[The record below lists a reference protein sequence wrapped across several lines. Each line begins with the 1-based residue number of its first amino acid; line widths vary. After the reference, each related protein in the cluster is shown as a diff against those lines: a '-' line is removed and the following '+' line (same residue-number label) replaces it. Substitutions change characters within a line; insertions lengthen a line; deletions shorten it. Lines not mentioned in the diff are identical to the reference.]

1 MAVLICDAFAT
12 GVPTGRFSF
21 ICSSPSSPV
30 STSKQPLPGW
40 WTHRGTPPTDPLS
53 GGGQGFWTPYP
64 RVQPPYPRPNFPL
77 LPPPPFFPLFFF
89 SGTPVPNSNFL
100 PPPIWPPPIF
110 RQKPPYPLPPP
121 VLPHHWG
128 SRDFQ
133 SDFNDSN
140 ILLMLVMLYFCY
152 QPFHKHG
159 LTLIP
164 EWISNYINYQGCEE
178 ITYPFPNFNGCT
190 VEIWEWINNFISH
203 FTGHVITYPF
213 WDLN

>member
-1 MAVLICDAFAT
+1 MGNLWLFWSVMHLPQVLLEGLVSFAH
-12 GVPTGRFSF
+12 PLLLLSLH
-21 ICSSPSSPV
+21 PSSHFPGDG
-30 STSKQPLPGW
+30 PIEGLPQL
-40 WTHRGTPPTDPLS
+40 THWVGEDRGSGPPTP
-53 GGGQGFWTPYP
+53 GFNPPTPAQIFP
-64 RVQPPYPRPNFPL
+64 CYPRPL
-77 LPPPPFFPLFFF
+77 FFPLFFF

-110 RQKPPYPLPPP
+110 RQKSPYPWHPPPPPDPP

-140 ILLMLVMLYFCY
+140 ILLMLVQPFIYFCY

-164 EWISNYINYQGCEE
+164 EWISNYINY
-178 ITYPFPNFNGCT
+178 
-190 VEIWEWINNFISH
+190 
-203 FTGHVITYPF
+203 
-213 WDLN
+213 